1 MRVCV
6 VAALLLAG
14 ACLLAR
20 ADEFP
25 IALSIGRLVLPG
37 GQSIAGLAFG
47 CARVTVDGAALVC
60 DDAVLTLRDSPLGA
74 LRMPF
79 DVRSDAQRTRLA
91 TREIALLG
99 GRIALRL
106 ELERGARRLRA
117 RLKQVDLPALAAFAK
132 SLTPTQALLAAHELT
147 RGTLDLD
154 LDCRLDAAGDALVV
168 GDCAAHGRIVALDLA
183 GTNSAEGA
191 ALRFDLAQTQGEG
204 LRRWRGEIA
213 LEAGA
218 LYLEPGLKIG
228 ALTPGLL
235 LEVGEVPIVADVVAT
250 RDHAGRIGIERC
262 HLDHPGVAELAF
274 DGDAS
279 LLPVAGWRDARLRFA
294 TAALDRFYAVY
305 LQPLLLGT
313 PLGGLRAEGGLDVD
327 LRVAAGRVA
336 ELDVDCRACALAD
349 EGGRYSLTGLNGG
362 LRLHEGATPRAST
375 LVWSGASLYRIALG
389 PGRIGW
395 RSARGTLAAVDW
407 QDVAIFD
414 GALHLDDM
422 RLEDFGTSRTKLV
435 LAGRIE
441 PITLSKLTTSFG
453 WLPLAGRIT
462 GTIPQLTI
470 SRRRIGVDGDLDIG
484 VFGGHVVLAG
494 LRVTDVFGQVP
505 RLRTD
510 VRVRGLDLGQ
520 LTSTFAFGNIEGRL
534 DGEIA
539 DLRLEAWQPA
549 SFDAFLATPEDDD
562 VPHRISRQ
570 AVDNLSRIGAGTG
583 GPLASGWL
591 GLIPSYSFGRLG
603 LGCRLANGSC
613 LLRGVE
619 DVPGGGF
626 KLLTRGGL
634 LPPWIEI
641 RGAGEQ
647 VAWQTLL
654 DGVEQIA
661 QGGVE
666 VEVNVGRN
674 ATRPAE
680 QPP

>member
-1 MRVCV
+1 MLVL
-6 VAALLLAG
+6 ALG
-14 ACLLAR
+14 LAR
-20 ADEFP
+20 AADFP
-25 IALSIGRLVLPG
+25 FALTVGRLVLPG
-37 GQSIAGLAFG
+37 GLDVAGIAVHCTRVALEGSALT
-47 CARVTVDGAALVC
+47 CADGELRVRA
-60 DDAVLTLRDSPLGA
+60 SPLGA
-74 LRMPF
+74 LRIPLTA
-79 DVRSDAQRTRLA
+79 RSDGLRSHLA
-91 TREIALLG
+91 TRDFPLLG
-99 GRIALRL
+99 GRLALSVDL
-106 ELERGARRLRA
+106 DRGASRLRA
-117 RLKQVDLPALAAFAK
+117 RFIEVELPALAAFAK
-132 SLTPTQALLAAHELT
+132 SLAPTQALLAAHDLT

-154 LDCRLDAAGDALVV
+154 LDCRLEPGGDALRV
-168 GDCAAHGRIVALDLA
+168 GDCAARGRIAALDLA

-191 ALRFDLAQTQGEG
+191 TLRFDLAQTHEQG
-204 LRRWRGEIA
+204 LRRWRGELA

-228 ALTPGLL
+228 ELTPGLL
-235 LEVGEVPIVADVVAT
+235 LEADAGAIVADVVAT
-250 RDHAGRIGIERC
+250 RDAAGRIGIERC
-262 HLDHPGVAELAF
+262 HLHHPGVAELAF

-279 LLPVAGWRDARLRFA
+279 LLPQANWREARLRFA
-294 TAALDRFYAVY
+294 TGALERFYAIY

-313 PLGGLRAEGGLDVD
+313 SLGGLRAQGGLEVD
-327 LRVAAGRVA
+327 LRVAAGHLA
-336 ELDVDCRACALAD
+336 ELDVDCHGCALAD
-349 EGGRYSLTGLNGG
+349 EGGRYSLTGLEGG
-362 LRLHEGATPRAST
+362 LRLHDGAAPREST
-375 LVWSGASLYRIALG
+375 LAWAGASLYRIALG

-422 RLEDFGTSRTKLV
+422 RLEDFGTSRARLV

-441 PITLSKLTTSFG
+441 PITLSKLTSSFG
-453 WLPLAGRIT
+453 WLPLAGQIT
-462 GTIPQLTI
+462 GTIPSLTI

-494 LRVTDVFGQVP
+494 LRITDVFGPVP

-510 VRVRGLDLGQ
+510 VQVRGLDLAQ
-520 LTSTFAFGNIEGRL
+520 LTSTFAFGNIEGHL

-539 DLRLEAWQPA
+539 DLRLEAWQPV

-613 LLRGVE
+613 QLRGVE
-619 DVPGGGF
+619 VVPGGGF
-626 KLLTRGGL
+626 KLLTRGGW

-666 VEVNVGRN
+666 VEVNVGRS

-680 QPP
+680 QQP